1 MEVDV
6 ENEEFVF
13 FLFWWNDRK
22 QILAFV
28 LFEVMD
34 VRFLI
39 TWKKKYYLLQFGK
52 EYELLFLLCI
62 KIYKIGWNKYYFNTW
77 NWKTLLYGWFIKI
90 YLFDRFIMYWYVLF
104 FFFSS
109 YIQYAFLCQL
119 CQFFSL
125 GIKDVIKKIKL
136 FNFSSW
142 IINKNEIERG
152 RKH

>member
-1 MEVDV
+1 MDETNIISILEIEKHCYMVDS
-6 ENEEFVF
+6 
-13 FLFWWNDRK
+13 L
-22 QILAFV
+22 
-28 LFEVMD
+28 
-34 VRFLI
+34 RFIYLI
-39 TWKKKYYLLQFGK
+39 D
-52 EYELLFLLCI
+52 LLCI
-62 KIYKIGWNKYYFNTW
+62 DTFCS
-77 NWKTLLYGWFIKI
+77 
-90 YLFDRFIMYWYVLF
+90 

-119 CQFFSL
+119 CQFLSL